1 MARRN
6 RNEDLFNLLME
17 SPWWVSVIFA
27 GVVYIGMWYILP
39 GIFATN
45 PLLVGIAVVLKQ
57 FAGLVSF
64 LFLLPA
70 PISLF
75 RSIHRRRLLDQQ
87 SGLDSIRAMSWREF
101 EMLCGEA
108 YRRQG
113 FAVQENGLGGADG
126 GIDLILRR
134 DGETW
139 LVQCKRWKT
148 FKVGVKEVRELYGI
162 LAAERA
168 DKGVFVTCGKY
179 TQDALAFAADKP
191 LDLVDGP
198 ALLELVRE
206 VQTASAPVASRPA
219 SQVEPSFSP
228 SPSPQFRSSKPT
240 SPSCPR
246 CGASM
251 VLRTAKRGTNAGGQ
265 FWGCSSFPKCRGIV
279 EVR

>member
-6 RNEDLFNLLME
+6 RNEGLLHLLME
-17 SPWWVSVIFA
+17 SPWWVSVVFS
-27 GVVYIGMWYILP
+27 GVVYFGLKYGLP
-39 GIFATN
+39 SLWAESRT
-45 PLLVGIAVVLKQ
+45 LSSIARGLEPN
-57 FAGLVSF
+57 AGLFAFIF
-64 LFLLPA
+64 LVPA
-70 PISLF
+70 PISLI
-75 RSIHRRRLLDQQ
+75 RSLHRRKLLDEQ

-108 YRRQG
+108 YRRKG

-134 DGETW
+134 SGETW

-168 DKGVFVTCGKY
+168 DRGIFITCGEY
-179 TQDALAFAADKP
+179 TLDALAFAVGKP

-219 SQVEPSFSP
+219 SRVEPSFSP
-228 SPSPQFRSSKPT
+228 SPLLAVSTFQTSSALL
-240 SPSCPR
+240 PSLWR
-246 CGASM
+246 FHDLAN
-251 VLRTAKRGTNAGGQ
+251 RQARY
-265 FWGCSSFPKCRGIV
+265 
-279 EVR
+279 